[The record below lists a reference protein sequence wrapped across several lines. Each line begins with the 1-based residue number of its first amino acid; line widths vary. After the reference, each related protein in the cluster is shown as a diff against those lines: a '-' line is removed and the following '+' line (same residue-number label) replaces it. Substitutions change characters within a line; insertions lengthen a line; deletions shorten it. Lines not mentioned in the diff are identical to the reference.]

1 MDICEFNVKFVMVF
15 FVSNSY
21 IDLKNLWGKKQQKS
35 SMGENWATL
44 VSWTT

>member
-1 MDICEFNVKFVMVF
+1 MVF

-35 SMGENWATL
+35 SMGEN
-44 VSWTT
+44 